1 MPNETRLTDERKAF
15 EEWFRKEHGWY
26 EEPLA
31 LNTGEWN
38 AYRAATRAALEQ
50 NAGAHQA
57 AVETLLQLH
66 EHTARLEAELAAAR
80 VDAERYGVLRM
91 YVICS
96 MVWPFETIKAP
107 GGLLASSCS
116 PDEWNS
122 MTQAHLDKTLD
133 DLLGR
138 LPSVD
143 KHVRADY
150 QEWRA
155 SETRKRIDA
164 ARQAEA
170 QGEKNG

>member
-26 EEPLA
+26 EESLA

-50 NAGAHQA
+50 NAEAHQA

-80 VDAERYGVLRM
+80 ADAERLDFLDSKNLPLKMGWCIGVAPAGNLSVRS
-91 YVICS
+91 VIQL
-96 MVWPFETIKAP
+96 W
-107 GGLLASSCS
+107 
-116 PDEWNS
+116 DEPKPIRE
-122 MTQAHLDKTLD
+122 A
-133 DLLGR
+133 
-138 LPSVD
+138 
-143 KHVRADY
+143 
-150 QEWRA
+150 
-155 SETRKRIDA
+155 IDA

-170 QGEKNG
+170 QGEKK